1 MKIGKEFSWE
11 IYWLLCGNF
20 ARNSQGINKNKYCT
34 EKFDK
39 ILWKIACELNDNNY
53 YGNSIKNR
61 QELDSVKM

>member
-11 IYWLLCGNF
+11 ICRLPCGNF
-20 ARNSQGINKNKYCT
+20 AKNSQDINKDKYCT
-34 EKFDK
+34 EKFHK
-39 ILWKIACELNDNNY
+39 IPSKIVCELNDNNY